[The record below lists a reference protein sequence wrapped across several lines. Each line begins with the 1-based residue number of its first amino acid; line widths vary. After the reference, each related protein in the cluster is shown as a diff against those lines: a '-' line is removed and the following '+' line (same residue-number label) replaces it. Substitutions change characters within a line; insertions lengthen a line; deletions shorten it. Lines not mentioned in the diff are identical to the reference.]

1 MALVCDAMRKMSSRL
16 SARLASLSAM
26 PKALWYT
33 TLPLRATS
41 ATAPGIRPSRMA
53 CSQTA
58 SIRANRSGDTPA
70 FCGATSRK
78 AGDCRTEAV

>member
-1 MALVCDAMRKMSSRL
+1 
-16 SARLASLSAM
+16 M

-58 SIRANRSGDTPA
+58 SIRARRSDDTPA
-70 FCGATSRK
+70 VRGAASRK
-78 AGDCRTEAV
+78 AGE